1 MGQNE
6 AVKELP
12 VDVTG
17 WCLVVEEMFLLTT
30 NKKYE
35 TRKLWDIWWQV
46 AKSFLFCLTEG
57 TRSSTS
63 ELWACSLRWEGTT
76 LGPFPLCY
84 LEKLRKCSGWSCET
98 HCPSPHPLTSGLR
111 LLWDTWQ
118 YWAVSQ
124 RWGHVDQSDLQ
135 LGFHTGIPTAWCILR
150 KVFLRKRV
158 IIIFHSPY

>member
-1 MGQNE
+1 MR
-6 AVKELP
+6 L
-12 VDVTG
+12 
-17 WCLVVEEMFLLTT
+17 CLVVGEMFLLTT
-30 NKKYE
+30 NKKNMKQGNCE
-35 TRKLWDIWWQV
+35 IFSDRSQKASCFAWQR
-46 AKSFLFCLTEG
+46 G
-57 TRSSTS
+57 PGSSTS
-63 ELWACSLRWEGTT
+63 KRWACSLRWEGTT

-124 RWGHVDQSDLQ
+124 RRGHLDQSDLQ